1 MKEHIRSISITG
13 WAFRSGTGHRQT
25 VLTIDVKAKDGKKAT
40 VKTTGK
46 MTIGQI
52 ITLIVEALYGKPKRN
67 CAKII
72 ADAHRDMA
80 DAELQRLLPHR
91 KQDGIRYMAKGG
103 HMRGGSSAIWEPCHI
118 AGWRGAGGRRPVW
131 RRSHGPAGHI
141 FRKRGRMLEVWEKVA

>member
-13 WAFRSGTGHRQT
+13 WAFRGNTKQT
-25 VLTIDVKAKDGKKAT
+25 VLTIDVKTKDGKKAT
-40 VKTTGK
+40 VKTTGE

-52 ITLIVEALYGKPKRN
+52 ITSIVEALYGKPKRN

-91 KQDGIRYMAKGG
+91 
-103 HMRGGSSAIWEPCHI
+103 
-118 AGWRGAGGRRPVW
+118 
-131 RRSHGPAGHI
+131 
-141 FRKRGRMLEVWEKVA
+141 

>member
-13 WAFRSGTGHRQT
+13 WAFRGSTGKRQT

-72 ADAHRDMA
+72 ANARRDMA

-91 KQDGIRYMAKGG
+91 
-103 HMRGGSSAIWEPCHI
+103 
-118 AGWRGAGGRRPVW
+118 
-131 RRSHGPAGHI
+131 
-141 FRKRGRMLEVWEKVA
+141 

>member
-25 VLTIDVKAKDGKKAT
+25 VLTIDVKAKDGKKVT

-52 ITLIVEALYGKPKRN
+52 ITSIVEALYGKKRN

-72 ADAHRDMA
+72 ANARRDMA
-80 DAELQRLLPHR
+80 DAELQCLLPHR
-91 KQDGIRYMAKGG
+91 
-103 HMRGGSSAIWEPCHI
+103 
-118 AGWRGAGGRRPVW
+118 
-131 RRSHGPAGHI
+131 
-141 FRKRGRMLEVWEKVA
+141 